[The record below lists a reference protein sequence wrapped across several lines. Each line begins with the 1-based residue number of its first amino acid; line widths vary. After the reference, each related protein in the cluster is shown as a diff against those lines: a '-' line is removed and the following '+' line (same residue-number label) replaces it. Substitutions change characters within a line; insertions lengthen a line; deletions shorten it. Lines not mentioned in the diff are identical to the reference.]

1 MLFVAIDFHASI
13 YIFVWV
19 LQGGKFNKQEFT
31 LLKIVHTDQVAI
43 RDFNSC
49 FEKILYRCMVVE
61 TSHQNLI
68 FIQALSVRSGSI
80 SNIVR
85 TGIKTDLNLV
95 CQFYSVIL

>member
-1 MLFVAIDFHASI
+1 MLFVAIDFRASI

-43 RDFNSC
+43 GDFNSC
-49 FEKILYRCMVVE
+49 FEKILYRCMLVE

-68 FIQALSVRSGSI
+68 FIQALSGEIRFKFPTSYVLGLKQI
-80 SNIVR
+80 
-85 TGIKTDLNLV
+85 
-95 CQFYSVIL
+95 